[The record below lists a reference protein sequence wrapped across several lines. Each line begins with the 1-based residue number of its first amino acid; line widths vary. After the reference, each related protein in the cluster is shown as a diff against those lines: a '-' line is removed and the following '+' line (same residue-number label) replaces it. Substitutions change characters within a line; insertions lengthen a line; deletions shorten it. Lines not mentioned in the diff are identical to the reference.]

1 MRTRIKICGITR
13 ETDAQ
18 AAIAAGADAIGFV
31 LWPASPRA
39 ITVDQAASIAQD
51 VFVVARVGVFVDVP
65 PATVASAVKAAR
77 LDAVQLH
84 GDEHVEH
91 YVHCGAPL
99 IKAVTVTNDESIER
113 ALAIPSGVTLLVDAG
128 DPTRRGG
135 TGRVA
140 DWTLARRLAAER
152 KIMLA
157 GGLNSSN
164 VARAI
169 EEVQPWGVDVSSGVE
184 RAPGEKDAAAVA
196 GFCQAVAAADRRSR

>member
-1 MRTRIKICGITR
+1 MRTRVKICGITR
-13 ETDAQ
+13 EVDAQ

-39 ITVDQAASIAQD
+39 VTIDLAASIARD

-65 PATVASAVKAAR
+65 PATVASAVKEAR

-91 YVHCGAPL
+91 YAHCGAPL
-99 IKAVTVTNDESIER
+99 IKAVTLTNDESVER
-113 ALAIPSGVTLLVDAG
+113 ALALPPGVTLLVDA
-128 DPTRRGG
+128 DDAIKRGG

-140 DWTLARRLAAER
+140 DWTLARRVASAR

-157 GGLNSSN
+157 GGLNRTN

-184 RAPGEKDAAAVA
+184 RAPGEKDTEAIAV
-196 GFCQAVAAADRRSR
+196 FCQAVAAADRRGR